1 MRLLLD
7 PGTRVR
13 FGSRA
18 RLLVVLTMLGLVLF
32 APGPITSYLA
42 AQDETNVEEVVAP
55 PDQEPEEETSGSLI
69 ERQLTDTESLTLIS
83 LVLRGGRIMIVLGV
97 VSLLVVT
104 LSFERLLAI
113 RRSRVIPG
121 NLVDELERLRI
132 GNRGLEPR
140 EVYRLCKK
148 YPSVLATAVKAMIFR
163 VGRPQA
169 EVQHAVSETCE
180 READRLYTNVRWISL
195 FGAVA
200 PLIGLMGT
208 VWGIIWTFYQTTQ
221 LEIGADRAD
230 QLAGGIFVALV
241 TTLGGLAIAIP
252 AMIIAQHFESK
263 IIKLFHELDEVLFNL
278 LPGIEKYEGKIRV
291 SHRSLGEPGPGDEP
305 PATKTKSST
314 KVEPTPAPTG
324 GTT

>member
-1 MRLLLD
+1 M
-7 PGTRVR
+7 
-13 FGSRA
+13 
-18 RLLVVLTMLGLVLF
+18 LVALTTLGLVWL
-32 APGPITSYLA
+32 APGPFTSRLA
-42 AQDETNVEEVVAP
+42 AQEDTNVEEVVAP
-55 PDQEPEEETSGSLI
+55 PDQEPEGSGAGSLI
-69 ERQLTDTESLTLIS
+69 ERRLAENESLTLIG

-104 LSFERLLAI
+104 LAFERLLAI
-113 RRSRVIPG
+113 RRSRVMPTK
-121 NLVDELERLRI
+121 LVDELERLRI

-163 VGRPQA
+163 VGRPQS

-291 SHRSLGEPGPGDEP
+291 SHRSLGEPGPGDDPTPSKSKAATPVEP
-305 PATKTKSST
+305 APAT
-314 KVEPTPAPTG
+314 TG